1 MSETVSKTELSIT
14 KYKIFQPKTVKTIQD
29 TISHY
34 HCGLQKL
41 CDITKE
47 TNDRSQM
54 QTIRSMNI
62 DKTIDIETMNSRI
75 AMPVYIDLYEI
86 YGIVNESVDVA
97 DLDSTHRIL
106 STMHNLRNDRLT
118 K

>member
-97 DLDSTHRIL
+97 DLDSTPRIL

>member
-1 MSETVSKTELSIT
+1 MSENVSKTELSIT
-14 KYKIFQPKTVKTIQD
+14 KYKIFQLKTVKTIQD

-47 TNDRSQM
+47 TNDRSQT
-54 QTIRSMNI
+54 QTIRTTNI
-62 DKTIDIETMNSRI
+62 DKTIDIETTNDLESRCLFTSI
-75 AMPVYIDLYEI
+75 CMKYMA
-86 YGIVNESVDVA
+86 SFTVA
-97 DLDSTHRIL
+97 DLDSVPRIL
-106 STMHNLRNDRLT
+106 STMQNLRNDRLT

>member
-1 MSETVSKTELSIT
+1 MSENVSNTELSIT

-29 TISHY
+29 PISHY

-54 QTIRSMNI
+54 QTIRTTNI
-62 DKTIDIETMNSRI
+62 DKTIDIETTNSSI
-75 AMPVYIDLYEI
+75 SMPVYIDWYRI
-86 YGIVNESVDVA
+86 YGIVNESADVA
-97 DLDSTHRIL
+97 DLDSTPRIS
-106 STMHNLRNDRLT
+106 STMHSLRNDGLT